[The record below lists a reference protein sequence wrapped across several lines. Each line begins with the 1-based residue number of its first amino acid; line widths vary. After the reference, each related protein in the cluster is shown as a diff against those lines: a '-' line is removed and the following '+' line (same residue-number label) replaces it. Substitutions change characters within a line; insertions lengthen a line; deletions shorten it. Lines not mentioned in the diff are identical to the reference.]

1 MNNVTLISYPS
12 HRDDSLLS
20 LTDLR
25 SRYMVPFAS
34 RFRVADFVLR
44 NATAAGAKKTF
55 IFSNVLDDLGHYVEN
70 HPQYRSDEQVK
81 MKVVLES
88 SFSLSQCAKMIME
101 NPTQHYIIYNGDSPC
116 LIDFEPALLAFKA
129 KKKNALLYMLNFDGK
144 PSMSR
149 TALICDRKSL
159 QSVINAA
166 LKEKVHSPNIFEM
179 IINRFIIKGIKR
191 ATMDAFCRPLQNIP
205 DYYNATFEAFR
216 DSAVWNTVFGDE
228 LLKSGIQVARY
239 AMIGPCADIRRSYIS
254 EGCEVHGTVEDSILF
269 PGVYVGEKAVIRR
282 SIVLPY
288 GRIGHGAHI
297 DKSII
302 DEFTDNR
309 REDYPF
315 SIMPDSWIGTGEEG
329 LKNAQFPDSLS
340 DSITLIGKNCA
351 LPEGLR
357 TGSACYIS
365 SGVGESFFQKTK
377 IIDDGISIV
386 MEIDNNESAPKE
398 ETD

>member
-12 HRDDSLLS
+12 HRDNSLLS
-20 LTDLR
+20 LTDIR
-25 SRYMVPFAS
+25 SRYMVPFAA
-34 RFRVADFVLR
+34 RFRVVDFVLR
-44 NATAAGAKKTF
+44 NATAASAKKTF
-55 IFSNVLDDLGHYVEN
+55 IFSNVLDDLESYVEN
-70 HPQYRSDEQVK
+70 HPQYRNDEQVK
-81 MKVVLES
+81 MNVVLES
-88 SFSLSQCAKMIME
+88 SLSLSQCAKMILD
-101 NPTQHYIIYNGDSPC
+101 NPTQYYIIYNGDSPC
-116 LIDFEPALLAFKA
+116 LVDFEPALLAFKA

-159 QSVINAA
+159 QSVITAA
-166 LKEKVHSPNIFEM
+166 LREKVHSPNIFEM
-179 IINRFIIKGIKR
+179 IINRFIIKGVKR
-191 ATMDAFCRPLQNIP
+191 ATIDAFCRQMQNIP
-205 DYYNATFEAFR
+205 DYYTSTFEAFR
-216 DSAVWNTVFGDE
+216 DSSVWNTVFGDE

-239 AMIGPCADIRRSYIS
+239 AMIGPCADISRSYIS

-269 PGVYVGEKAVIRR
+269 PGVYVGEKAVIRN

-288 GRIGHGAHI
+288 GRIGHGSHI
-297 DKSII
+297 EKAVI
-302 DEFTDNR
+302 DEFTDKM